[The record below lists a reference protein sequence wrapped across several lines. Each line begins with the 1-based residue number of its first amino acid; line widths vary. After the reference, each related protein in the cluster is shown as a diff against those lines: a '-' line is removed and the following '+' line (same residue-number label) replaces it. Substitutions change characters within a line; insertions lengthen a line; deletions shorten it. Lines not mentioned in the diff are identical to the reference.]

1 LAAKEHDM
9 IRTLAIAAALIG
21 MTGAAAATDLASLPL
36 RGALYESSGGS
47 NWSGFYAGALAG
59 YSSADFDMGNG
70 ARNAAAQVFRGTT
83 LEADTNASSLAA
95 VANRDARSAMYG
107 GFIGYNWAWDGA
119 VLGFEADYNHS
130 KLKADGSD
138 RIGRSYV
145 DAGHYQYNWQV
156 DARAKSSLSDIG
168 TFRARAGWDF
178 GNFLPYMT
186 FGVAVARGKYDGS
199 TDVTLMGCQQVADIN
214 GIYQPCTPTGTT
226 QTIGSPKKN
235 TFTAGMVGGLGLDML
250 LTDGIFAR
258 LEYQHIRLY
267 NSGEAR
273 HFINIARAGMGV
285 RF

>member
-1 LAAKEHDM
+1 M

-21 MTGAAAATDLASLPL
+21 STGAVLAADLSSLPL
-36 RGALYESSGGS
+36 RGAIYESGGGS
-47 NWSGFYAGALAG
+47 GWGGFYAGALAG
-59 YSSADFDMGNG
+59 YGSADIDMGNG

-107 GFIGYNWAWDGA
+107 AFAGYNWDWDGA
-119 VLGFEADYNHS
+119 VLGFEVDYNHS

-138 RIGRSYV
+138 TIARSYV
-145 DAGHYQYNWQV
+145 DASNYQYNWRV
-156 DARAKSSLSDIG
+156 DARAKSSLSDLG

-186 FGVAVARGKYDGS
+186 FGVAVGRGKYDGS
-199 TDVTLMGCQQVADIN
+199 TNVTLAGCQQVAD
-214 GIYQPCTPTGTT
+214 GGGVFQPCTPVGPT

-235 TFTAGMVGGLGLDML
+235 TFTAGMVGGVGVDML
-250 LTDGIFAR
+250 LTDNLFAR

-267 NSGEAR
+267 NSGEAK
-273 HFINIARAGMGV
+273 HQINIARAGVGV